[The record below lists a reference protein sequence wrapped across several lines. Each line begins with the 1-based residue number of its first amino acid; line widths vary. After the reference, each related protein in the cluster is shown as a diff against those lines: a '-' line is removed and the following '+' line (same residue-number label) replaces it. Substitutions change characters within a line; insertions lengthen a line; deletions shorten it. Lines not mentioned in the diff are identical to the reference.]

1 MAAYLIG
8 HIEVLDFAKWTE
20 YLGKVDQT
28 ILAYG
33 GEVMFRGL
41 KHAAL
46 SSGEGFVSGREYAR
60 VVTLKFAD
68 MAALHRWHDSVEYA
82 ALKPLR
88 HAAAAVTVITYED
101 DEESLR
107 VTATARR

>member
-8 HIEVLDFAKWTE
+8 HVEVLDIAKWTE

-41 KHAAL
+41 KQATV
-46 SSGEGFVSGREYAR
+46 SSGEGFASGREYAR
-60 VVTLKFAD
+60 VVALKFAD
-68 MAALHRWHDSVEYA
+68 MTALHRWHDSAEYA
-82 ALKPLR
+82 VLKPLR

-101 DEESLR
+101 DVESLR
-107 VTATARR
+107 ITAMARQ

>member
-8 HIEVLDFAKWTE
+8 HIDVLDFAKWTE

-28 ILAYG
+28 ILAYN

-41 KHAAL
+41 KRATV
-46 SSGEGFVSGREYAR
+46 SGGEGFASGREYAR
-60 VVTLKFAD
+60 VVALKFAD
-68 MAALHRWHDSVEYA
+68 MTTLHRWHDSVEYA

-88 HAAAAVTVITYED
+88 HAAAAVTVITYGD
-101 DEESLR
+101 DDESLR
-107 VTATARR
+107 VTATTRE

>member
-33 GEVMFRGL
+33 GEVIFRGL
-41 KHAAL
+41 KHATV
-46 SSGEGFVSGREYAR
+46 SSGEGFTSGREYAR
-60 VVTLKFAD
+60 VVALKFAD
-68 MAALHRWHDSVEYA
+68 MAVLHRWHDSAEYA

-88 HAAAAVTVITYED
+88 HGAAAVTVITYED
-101 DEESLR
+101 DDESLR
-107 VTATARR
+107 ITANTRK

>member
-8 HIEVLDFAKWTE
+8 HIEVLDFAKWTD

-28 ILAYG
+28 ILAHG

-41 KHAAL
+41 KDATV
-46 SSGEGFVSGREYAR
+46 SSGEGFASQREYAR
-60 VVTLKFAD
+60 VVALKFVD
-68 MAALHRWHDSVEYA
+68 MAALHRWHDSDEYA

-101 DEESLR
+101 DDESLR
-107 VTATARR
+107 VTTAARK